1 MNLRAALAPVA
12 GWLLTAAALAW
23 LAAGTFAPPA
33 PADLA
38 VEAVAVLACAAAHA
52 AWAARAPARR
62 AVLLGPVTLGFLSV
76 VHAEVVLPAARP
88 IVYPLA
94 GAALLAA
101 AVALRAPGALAVPA
115 ALLAAVVGRL
125 AALWGETVPAP
136 LPHFAHEL
144 QARLPAARPA
154 PAPGPPIVVLTI
166 DTLRA
171 DAAVQMDT
179 WAALAPRGRAFPR
192 ALAASSWTVPSLSTL
207 WTGAPAHVHG
217 AGARTPGG
225 GYAPLD
231 PALSTLPEELRAA
244 GYDTAAFVVNPFAS
258 RQLGIG
264 RGFRTWF
271 HADENVP
278 QRLPFSRRPD
288 GPHAGDGAR
297 VVDHALAWLDG
308 APDTGWLLWVHL
320 FDPHLPYRHVAPDSA
335 ARTVKHPKQIRNGAF
350 GDTTRLENAVRRAYL
365 DEVDYAD
372 AEALRLVQ
380 ALDARGFFDR
390 GLLVFTS
397 DHGEELWDHG
407 GFEHGHSHHG
417 EVTDVA
423 LALAAPGLPP
433 ATGAKPGQVGL
444 LDVANT
450 LRAAAGLPAQGPGL
464 DLRGPI
470 PADRVLTA
478 AGNLYGDPQTSA
490 RSTAAR
496 AIVTRPAESPATTQR
511 FDLTADPRE
520 MAPLPDDPADPVRN
534 AALLTPLP
542 EAKGPA
548 ADVNEDRLRA
558 IGYLD

>member
-1 MNLRAALAPVA
+1 MKLRAALAPVA
-12 GWLLTAAALAW
+12 GWLLTAAALVW
-23 LAAGTFAPPA
+23 LALGTFAPPA
-33 PADLA
+33 AEDLA
-38 VEAVAVLACAAAHA
+38 LEAAAVLVCAALHG
-52 AWAARAPARR
+52 AWAARNPSRP
-62 AVLLGPVTLGFLSV
+62 AVLLGPVALGFLSV
-76 VHAEVVLPAARP
+76 VHADVVLPAARVA
-88 IVYPLA
+88 VYPLV

-101 AVALRAPGALAVPA
+101 AVALRAPGALVLPA
-115 ALLAAVVGRL
+115 ALLAAVIARL

-136 LPHFAHEL
+136 ATHLAQEL

-154 PAPGPPIVVLTI
+154 GQGPPVVVLTI

-217 AGARTPGG
+217 AGARTPNG
-225 GYAPLD
+225 GYTPLD
-231 PALSTLPEELRAA
+231 PSLSTLPEELATA

-271 HADENVP
+271 HADEHVP
-278 QRLPFSRRPD
+278 QRLPFSGRPD
-288 GPHAGDGAR
+288 GPHAGDASR

-308 APDTGWLLWVHL
+308 APDGGWLLWVHL
-320 FDPHLPYRHVAPDSA
+320 FDPHLPYRHLAPA
-335 ARTVKHPKQIRNGAF
+335 HPARLIKHPKQIRNGAL

-372 AEALRLVQ
+372 AEALRLVE
-380 ALDARGFFDR
+380 ALDARGFFTD
-390 GLLVFTS
+390 GLFVFTS

-417 EVTDVA
+417 EVTDVG
-423 LALAAPGLPP
+423 LLLAAPGLAATP
-433 ATGAKPGQVGL
+433 AASPGQVGL

-450 LRAAAGLPAQGPGL
+450 LRAATGLPAQGPGL

-470 PADRVLTA
+470 PAGRILTA
-478 AGNLYGDPQTSA
+478 TGNLYGDPQSSA
-490 RSTAAR
+490 RSTTAR
-496 AIVTRPAESPATTQR
+496 AIVDRPPEALSTTRR
-511 FDLTADPRE
+511 FDLRADPRE

-534 AALLTPLP
+534 AALLTPVP

-548 ADVNEDRLRA
+548 ADVNEERLRA